1 MNETETN
8 KLRWKCR
15 RGMREL
21 DVVLLQYLEQF
32 YPDAN
37 DKTRATFERV
47 LDMQDP
53 ELYFLILGKTT
64 SDDKDVSDVV
74 ATLRNLPRH

>member
-1 MNETETN
+1 MIETN

-21 DVVLLQYLEQF
+21 DVVLLHYLERH

-37 DKTRATFERV
+37 AKNRATFERM

-64 SDDKDVSDVV
+64 TDDKDVSDVV
-74 ATLRNLPRH
+74 ATLRNTPRH